1 MIRILIA
8 DDHPIV
14 REGLK
19 RVLSECADIEVIAE
33 AVDGT
38 DALTQCIERELDVI
52 LLDISMPGLSFLE
65 TLRMIRAIEGG
76 PHVLML
82 SMHAEEQYAV
92 RSLRAG
98 AAGYLSKEFSP
109 EQLAGAIRLVAG
121 GGKYVSEALAQLLAF
136 DLAPDAQ
143 REPYERLSDRE
154 YQVFCM
160 LGSGRSVGEIGSEL
174 ALSPKTIST
183 YRARILEKLG
193 LKSSAEIIHF
203 AVRNEFVD

>member
-52 LLDISMPGLSFLE
+52 LLDISMPGPSFLE
-65 TLRMIRAIEGG
+65 TLRMIRAIDGG

-82 SMHAEEQYAV
+82 SMHAEEQYAM

-109 EQLAGAIRLVAG
+109 EQLASAIRLVAG

-143 REPYERLSDRE
+143 REPYELLSDRE

>member
-19 RVLSECADIEVIAE
+19 RVLSECADIEVVAE
-33 AVDGT
+33 AVDGA
-38 DALTQCIERELDVI
+38 DALTQCAERKLDVI

-143 REPYERLSDRE
+143 REPYELLSDRE